1 MFIEGWMVVEIA
13 LQVYYA
19 PFYHDYSLATISLD
33 DISRP
38 IDSSF
43 KLFLSVKAVL
53 LSKVLQIS

>member
-1 MFIEGWMVVEIA
+1 MVVEIA